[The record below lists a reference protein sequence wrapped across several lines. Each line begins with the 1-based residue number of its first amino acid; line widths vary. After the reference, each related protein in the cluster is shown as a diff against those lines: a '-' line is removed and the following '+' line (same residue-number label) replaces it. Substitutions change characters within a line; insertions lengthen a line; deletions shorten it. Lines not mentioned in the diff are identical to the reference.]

1 MKNNVEVLSRL
12 QTNLEAAR
20 DELEGLQDE
29 ERLLEWEVTEFPQLQ
44 TMFALKEPYDKLW
57 RTAYN
62 FHIKNEL
69 WTNGG

>member
-12 QTNLEAAR
+12 QVNLETAR

-29 ERLLEWEVTEFPQLQ
+29 ERLLEWDVTEFPQLQ
-44 TMFALKEPYDKLW
+44 TMVTLKEPYDKLW

-62 FHIKNEL
+62 FTLKNET
-69 WTNGG
+69 WTNG